1 MYTLITGASSGI
13 GEATAK
19 LLASKNH
26 NLILVARSTEK
37 LERLQQMLTAAHDVE
52 VKIFTVDVTQPD
64 QVTDFFAQI
73 VDLDINNL
81 LNNAGGCL
89 GKDKFQDALLEELFA
104 MIDVNIKGFIQV
116 AHAGVQHLIKTQG
129 NLVNISSIAGIEPYP
144 QGHVYCA
151 TKAFVKTISK
161 TIRFDLAG
169 TGVRVI
175 DIAPAAVNTN
185 FSKVRFKGDVQKADA
200 VYAGFQELSPEDIA
214 TQIVWALEQP
224 PHVNLEH
231 IVVYPTAQAGPR
243 DYHRE

>member
-13 GEATAK
+13 GKATAET
-19 LLASKNH
+19 LAAKGH
-26 NLILVARSTEK
+26 DLILIARSTAK
-37 LERLQQMLTAAHDVE
+37 LERLQQMFMARHEIDV
-52 VKIFTVDVTQPD
+52 KFFTVDVTDPA
-64 QVTDFFAQI
+64 VVEDFFAQI
-73 VDLDINNL
+73 QDLKIGNVI
-81 LNNAGGCL
+81 NNAGGCL
-89 GKDKFQDALLEELFA
+89 GKDKFQDALLEDLFT
-104 MIDVNIKGFIQV
+104 MIDANIRGFTHI
-116 AHAGVQHLIKTQG
+116 AHRGVQRLIETQG
-129 NLVNISSIAGIEPYP
+129 TLVNISSIAGIEPYP

-161 TIRFDLAG
+161 TLRFDLMG

-200 VYAGFQELSPEDIA
+200 VYAGYQELSADDIA

-231 IVVYPTAQAGPR
+231 IVIYPTAQAGPR
-243 DYHRE
+243 DYARE